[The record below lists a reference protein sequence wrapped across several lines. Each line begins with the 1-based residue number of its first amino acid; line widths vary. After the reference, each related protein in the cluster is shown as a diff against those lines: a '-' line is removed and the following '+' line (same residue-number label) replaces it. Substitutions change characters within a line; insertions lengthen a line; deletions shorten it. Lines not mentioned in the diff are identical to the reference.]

1 MSALQIND
9 FPKTLDE
16 FIGLRRK
23 PASITIIDRVEPIV
37 WALYDDQKFKALVA
51 PLFREQTVEGDFA
64 MDESE
69 ICRMIRAEAHRRED
83 IVLEKEKLASIKHA
97 FNVVLRRYNMSRKER
112 LEAYLAKRDSKPS
125 SMIPADL
132 ATDFE

>member
-1 MSALQIND
+1 MKDLQLSD
-9 FPKTLDE
+9 LPKTLDE

-23 PASITIIDRVEPIV
+23 PASITIIDRVEPLV
-37 WALYDDQKFKALVA
+37 WALYDDPKFKALVT

-69 ICRMIRAEAHRRED
+69 ICRMIRAEAVRRD
-83 IVLEKEKLASIKHA
+83 DLVLAKEKLASIKHA

-112 LEAYLAKRDSKPS
+112 LEAYLAKREGKPQQ
-125 SMIPADL
+125 IPADL